1 MRTLRRKLVRDI
13 GRSRPQF
20 IAVIITVFLGITM
33 FGASYDSFRNL
44 ENSYDQTAL
53 DFRFANLTVVGGD
66 PAALADAAAAESGV
80 EHVTVRTVT
89 DVPLRVGD
97 AKFLGRA
104 VGLPAPG
111 EPDVNRV
118 LVLRGDY
125 LPDDGSGVLVERHM
139 ADHFELEPGGRVEL
153 LGPAGWEAFTVAG
166 VVASPEYIWPARDR
180 QEIITTPDN
189 FGVVFATNA
198 VTERLAGTAGPNEA
212 VVFYEAGEPD
222 DDLTAQLTST
232 ATALGAS
239 DAYTRAEQASNA
251 GLQEDLKGFE
261 ELSLFFPVLF
271 LSAAAMAA
279 YVMINRLVHAQ
290 RPQIGILLA
299 NGFTRRQVLGHYL
312 GYGIFAGAVGT
323 IPGIIAGALLGRL
336 ITGLYTDF
344 IAVPVTVIR
353 LYPDTFLAALCLG
366 IGATALAALAPALSA
381 SRVTPAAAMRG
392 ETPTGRGKSSLAE
405 RIIPPLRRLPIR
417 WRMALR
423 GIERSPRR
431 TLYTMLGVVLSLM
444 LILVSWGMIDTVT
457 ALIDRQ
463 FVEIQAEDAR
473 VYFTGPVGTAAVD
486 ALAAEPGVAA
496 AEPSLELPVTVSSP
510 AGSYASALVTL
521 EAGTRM
527 HRFLTPDGSQMQLP
541 AEGIIA
547 GESLRGLLDID
558 VGDTVTV
565 LVASFGVSFDET
577 VAGFVDEPLGT
588 LVYQSRERTEE
599 LAGTVLPATSALLQY
614 EAGVAGETV
623 RAALTDLEQI
633 AAVEDTKA
641 LYDTVQEYLSLFYVF
656 VGVMLVFGGAMAFA
670 LIFNAM
676 SVNIA
681 ERRREVGTLLAVG
694 AERRTISRLIT
705 AENLLV
711 AAMGIPFGLIAGYW
725 ISSVAMASFS
735 SDLFSFDLQMRSST
749 LVWSALAIL
758 VVALIS
764 QWPGLR
770 AVRRL
775 DIPRIVKERST

>member
-1 MRTLRRKLVRDI
+1 VKTLRRKLVRDI

-20 IAVIITVFLGITM
+20 IAVIVTVFLGITM

-53 DFRFANLTVVGGD
+53 DFRFANLTAVGGD
-66 PAALADAAAAESGV
+66 PAAFAATAAAEPGV
-80 EHVTVRTVT
+80 ESVTIRTVA
-89 DVPLRVGD
+89 DVPFRVGD

-104 VGLPAPG
+104 VGLPAAG

-125 LPDDGSGVLVERHM
+125 LPGDGSGVLVERHM
-139 ADHFELEPGGRVEL
+139 ADHFGLEPGGRVEL
-153 LGPAGWEAFTVAG
+153 LGPGGWETFTVAG
-166 VVASPEYIWPARDR
+166 VIASPEYIWPARDR

-198 VTERLAGTAGPNEA
+198 VTERLAGVAGPNEA
-212 VVFYEAGEPD
+212 VVFYRDGEAD
-222 DDLTAQLTST
+222 DDLTEELAVT
-232 ATALGAS
+232 ATGLGAS

-261 ELSLFFPVLF
+261 ELSLFFPILF

-312 GYGIFAGAVGT
+312 GYGIFAGVVGT

-353 LYPDTFLAALCLG
+353 LYPDTFFAALFLG

-392 ETPTGRGKSSLAE
+392 ETPAGRGKPSLIE
-405 RIIPPLRRLPIR
+405 RLVPPFRRLPIR

-473 VYFTGPVGTAAVD
+473 VYFTGPVDTAAVD
-486 ALAAEPGVAA
+486 ALTAQPGVAA
-496 AEPSLELPVTVSSP
+496 AEPSLELPVTVSS
-510 AGSYASALVTL
+510 ATGSYSSALVTL
-521 EAGTRM
+521 EANTRM
-527 HRFLTPDGSQMQLP
+527 HRFITPDGSRFDLP
-541 AEGIIA
+541 ESGIVA
-547 GESLRGLLDID
+547 GVSMRDLLDIE

-565 LVASFGVSFDET
+565 LVADFGVSFDET
-577 VAGFVDEPLGT
+577 VSAFVDEPLGT
-588 LVYQSRERTEE
+588 LVYQSRERTEA

-614 EAGVAGETV
+614 EAGADGDTV

-711 AAMGIPFGLIAGYW
+711 AAMGIPFGLVAGYW

-735 SDLFSFDLQMRSST
+735 SDLFSFDLQMRTST

-775 DIPRIVKERST
+775 NIPRIVKERST